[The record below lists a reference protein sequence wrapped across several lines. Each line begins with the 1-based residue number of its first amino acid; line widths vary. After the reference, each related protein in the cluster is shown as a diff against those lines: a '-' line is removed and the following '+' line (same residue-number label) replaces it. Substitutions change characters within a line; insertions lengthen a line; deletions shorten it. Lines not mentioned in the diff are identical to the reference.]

1 MSAAL
6 KGYID
11 FPHAERVFCIE
22 RVVTKLDGNPLN
34 AKRPR
39 IEVVFGVTS
48 LAAAAA
54 SPARILEL
62 NRGHWSIENRVHYVR
77 DWTFDEDR
85 CRVRK
90 GHAAQTLAALRNFA
104 ISLLRRGNAFSSVR
118 AQGGANPRRA
128 RTVNTWLAL
137 PTAE

>member
-11 FPHAERVFCIE
+11 FPHAEQVFCIE
-22 RVVTKLDGNPLN
+22 RVVTKLDGSPLN
-34 AKRPR
+34 ARRPR

-48 LAAAAA
+48 LAAATA

-104 ISLLRRGNAFSSVR
+104 ISLLRRGNATNI
-118 AQGGANPRRA
+118 AAALRRCA
-128 RTVNTWLAL
+128 RKVARILDVL
-137 PTAE
+137 GL

>member
-1 MSAAL
+1 VSTAL
-6 KGYID
+6 KGYLE
-11 FPHAERVFCIE
+11 FPHVEQVFCIE
-22 RVVTKLDGNPLN
+22 RHVTRADGTPLR

-48 LAAAAA
+48 LAAASA

-62 NRGHWSIENRVHYVR
+62 NRGHWSIENRLHYVR

-90 GHAAQTLAALRNFA
+90 RHAAQTLAALRNFA
-104 ISLLRRGNAFSSVR
+104 ISLLRRESVSNIAAAVR
-118 AQGGANPRRA
+118 WGARRVS
-128 RTVNTWLAL
+128 RVLGML
-137 PTAE
+137 GL